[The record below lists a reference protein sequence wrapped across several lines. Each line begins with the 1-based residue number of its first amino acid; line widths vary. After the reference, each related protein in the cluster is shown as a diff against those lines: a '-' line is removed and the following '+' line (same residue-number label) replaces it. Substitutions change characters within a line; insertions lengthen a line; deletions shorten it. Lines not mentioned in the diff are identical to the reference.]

1 MRKTDKILDESLW
14 KHVNAKRK
22 AGKSSHP
29 NSKAYKAAK
38 KAGEKLE
45 RSKSES
51 EEKAYYEY
59 IGSGGAKKLYDIYHD
74 KDLDK
79 NNPKS
84 DKSDKSED
92 EEKESYNN
100 PRPFYERIP
109 FDASKIKKA
118 NKKTHPDFKY
128 HGASKKFPFKSKMD
142 EIASNYIDKDA
153 LLEAKKATYCGRCG
167 HTHVK
172 GTPCPRPFKKKKKKS
187 ESEEAKGGFQ
197 QLKGDQNT
205 YGRTAAQRTADED
218 LL

>member
-51 EEKAYYEY
+51 EEKE
-59 IGSGGAKKLYDIYHD
+59 I
-74 KDLDK
+74 
-79 NNPKS
+79 
-84 DKSDKSED
+84 
-92 EEKESYNN
+92 YNN

-109 FDASKIKKA
+109 FDTSKIKKG
-118 NKKTHPDFKY
+118 KQKTHPDFKY